1 MKEQIAMYIDPEIV
15 LENIPP
21 KFVSYLEELQQY
33 YDEDNYYAFMD
44 LLEVVEA
51 MTKNLYSEGR
61 ITHEQLNAIFQ
72 KYGIA

>member
-1 MKEQIAMYIDPEIV
+1 MYIDPEIV

-61 ITHEQLNAIFQ
+61 ITHAQLSAIFQ

>member
-1 MKEQIAMYIDPEIV
+1 MYIDPEIV

-21 KFVSYLEELQQY
+21 KFVSYLDELQQY

-61 ITHEQLNAIFQ
+61 ITHAQLNAIFQ

>member
-1 MKEQIAMYIDPEIV
+1 MYIDPEIV

-61 ITHEQLNAIFQ
+61 ITHYQLNAIFQ

>member
-1 MKEQIAMYIDPEIV
+1 MYIDPEIV

-21 KFVSYLEELQQY
+21 KFASYLEELQQY

-51 MTKNLYSEGR
+51 MTKNLYSEVR
-61 ITHEQLNAIFQ
+61 ITRAQLNAIFQ